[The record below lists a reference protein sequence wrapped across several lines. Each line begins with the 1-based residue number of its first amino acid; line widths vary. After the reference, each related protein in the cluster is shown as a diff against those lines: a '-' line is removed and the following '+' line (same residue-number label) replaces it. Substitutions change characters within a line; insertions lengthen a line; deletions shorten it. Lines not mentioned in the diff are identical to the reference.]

1 MPTAQV
7 KTTARVADPESQA
20 TFSPIKTK
28 RAFEEVCDQIRREV
42 AAGKLRPGD
51 RLPPERDF
59 AEQLGVSR
67 TAIREAM
74 RSLENAGLVR
84 CYQGMGGG
92 AFIRERDS
100 SVVTQAVSD
109 MVMLGQI
116 PSSSVTEARIMLTEQ
131 AIRLACIRATEDDLD
146 AIERDIDKAEELTL
160 AGNFSRRGSYIT
172 EFYRLLASATHNQ
185 VIVMLVESLSELVRA
200 QMAQVSVKPRKDFIA
215 VRRSV
220 LRHLRTRDA
229 DAAAAEIRKH
239 LERLDRYIQDDLEE
253 KMKSGTQKAEFSVR

>member
-1 MPTAQV
+1 MPKAQV
-7 KTTARVADPESQA
+7 KTNARVRDPESQP

-42 AAGKLRPGD
+42 ASGKLRPGD

-74 RSLENAGLVR
+74 RSLENAGLVE
-84 CYQGMGGG
+84 CHQGMGGG
-92 AFIRERDS
+92 AFICERNS
-100 SVVTQAVSD
+100 SVLTQAVSD

-131 AIRLACIRATEDDLD
+131 AIRLACVRATEDDLD
-146 AIERDIDKAEELTL
+146 SIERDIDKAEELTL
-160 AGNFSRRGSYIT
+160 AGNFSSRGSYIT
-172 EFYRLLASATHNQ
+172 EFYRLLANSTHNQ

-200 QMAQVSVKPRKDFIA
+200 QMAQVSVKPRKDVIA

-220 LRHLRTRDA
+220 LKHLRARDA
-229 DAAAAEIRKH
+229 DTAVAEMRKH
-239 LERLDRYIQDDLEE
+239 LERLDRHIQHDLKE
-253 KMKSGTQKAEFSVR
+253 KLTTSTTSRK

>member
-1 MPTAQV
+1 MPIPTRTAPREV
-7 KTTARVADPESQA
+7 DTDADSQPS
-20 TFSPIKTK
+20 FSPIKTK

-42 AAGKLRPGD
+42 ALGKLRPGD

-74 RSLENAGLVR
+74 RSLENAGLVQ

-92 AFIRERDS
+92 AFIRERNS

-131 AIRLACIRATEDDLD
+131 AIRLACLRATDEDLD
-146 AIERDIDKAEELTL
+146 AIERDIDEAEKLTL
-160 AGNFSRRGSYIT
+160 EGNYSRRGSYMT

-185 VIVMLVESLSELVRA
+185 VIVMLVESLSELVRT
-200 QMAQVSVKPRKDFIA
+200 QMIQVSVKPRKDFIA
-215 VRRSV
+215 VRRTV
-220 LRHLRTRDA
+220 LKHLRARDSDLA
-229 DAAAAEIRKH
+229 VLEMRKH
-239 LERLDRYIQDDLEE
+239 LERLDRHLQDDLKE
-253 KMKSGTQKAEFSVR
+253 KAKGSGTTSKA